1 MSSIDEVPESPDTHS
16 VSQKKVEANRRNARK
31 STGPRT
37 ATGKTNSRRNASK
50 HEIFAR
56 VVLIEGAED
65 SHAYRKLVNDLHR
78 DWKPIGRMEE
88 IHVDRLAILLWQQ
101 RRALQW
107 ERRIIREQFFVQ
119 PNVIDAEL
127 QKALGLGEVENDLP
141 LPAGAKFDLLIRY
154 QTTIQSQIRFV
165 LDQLERV
172 QGRRVKNPESSEE
185 PPTQKPLESDP
196 PGCERHGPTGIG
208 DFAKRSQQLL

>member
-1 MSSIDEVPESPDTHS
+1 MSSVDEVPESPDTHS
-16 VSQKKVEANRRNARK
+16 VSQKKIEANRRNARK
-31 STGPRT
+31 STGPST
-37 ATGKTNSRRNASK
+37 ATGKTNSRRNALK
-50 HEIFAR
+50 HGIFSS
-56 VVLIEGAED
+56 VVLVEGAED
-65 SHAYRKLVNDLHR
+65 SHAYRKLVTDLHR
-78 DWKPIGRMEE
+78 NCKPIGRMEE

-107 ERRIIREQFFVQ
+107 ERRIIRDQFLVQ
-119 PNVIDAEL
+119 PKVIDPEL

-172 QGRRVKNPESSEE
+172 QGRRVKNPESSAGQ
-185 PPTQKPLESDP
+185 PTQTPLESDP
-196 PGCERHGPTGIG
+196 QAESDKNPQE
-208 DFAKRSQQLL
+208 